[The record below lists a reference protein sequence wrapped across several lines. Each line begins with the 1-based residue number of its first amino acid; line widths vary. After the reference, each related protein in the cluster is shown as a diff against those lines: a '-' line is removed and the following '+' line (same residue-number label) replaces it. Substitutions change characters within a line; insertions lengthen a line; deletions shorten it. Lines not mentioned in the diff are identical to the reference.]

1 MPAQHHRLRLLVG
14 VAATLAT
21 SVCTQEEAPYPV
33 VPGETGPP
41 LPAVNSFMHHRH
53 DLYISSVLLYRIYT
67 RACENYFTA
76 GAIGETWLPLV
87 YEQTADVSRHSPSSE

>member
-1 MPAQHHRLRLLVG
+1 MPAQYHRLRLLVG

-41 LPAVNSFMHHRH
+41 LAAPGGEV
-53 DLYISSVLLYRIYT
+53 IYAS
-67 RACENYFTA
+67 RPSRPVYFFNA
-76 GAIGETWLPLV
+76 SL
-87 YEQTADVSRHSPSSE
+87 